1 MSNSIPYNSF
11 SVITFKS
18 NNKQPT
24 IKYEYY
30 SLDGMNI
37 DSVETSF
44 RLTNAISNSLESI
57 LSKDENAQVAYF
69 YVINEN
75 GIINIKELPSVNEN
89 DDILSGPHSSIIE
102 AQNALE
108 QLANI
113 LSLQKI
119 SNMEYK
125 VWNT

>member
-24 IKYEYY
+24 VKYEYY
-30 SLDGMNI
+30 SLDGMN
-37 DSVETSF
+37 VESSEAPLQFENIT
-44 RLTNAISNSLESI
+44 TNSLRSVIAPTNEQSTVSYYYI
-57 LSKDENAQVAYF
+57 FDKDGIICVREVVVIDEND
-69 YVINEN
+69 N
-75 GIINIKELPSVNEN
+75 
-89 DDILSGPHSSIIE
+89 ILSGPYNSIIE

-108 QLANI
+108 ELAEN

-119 SNMEYK
+119 SNLEYK
-125 VWNT
+125 A

>member
-37 DSVETSF
+37 NSVETSLQ
-44 RLTNAISNSLESI
+44 LTNTISNSLQSI
-57 LSKDENAQVAYF
+57 LPKNEDAQVTYF

-75 GIINIKELPSVNEN
+75 DIISIKELPSVNEN
-89 DDILSGPHSSIIE
+89 DNILSGPHSSVIE

-108 QLANI
+108 QLASI
-113 LSLQKI
+113 LLLQKI

-125 VWNT
+125 A